1 MIRVVVVDDQM
12 LVRSGISGLLE
23 MTADIRVVAEAS
35 DGAEAVAVIARA
47 QPDVVLLDVRMP
59 LCSGTQLLQRQQ
71 GKLPPTILLTTFDD
85 EDTLF
90 EGMRA
95 GAKGFLLK
103 NISVERLAQA
113 IRCVAAGESLF
124 RQLPSG
130 AGSGLATG
138 VPAAAS
144 VPTPLTSSETDILAL
159 LASGCNNG
167 EIAAA
172 LGMSE
177 GTIKNQVSSI
187 LYKLEVRDRLRA
199 VLRALELG
207 YI

>member
-1 MIRVVVVDDQM
+1 VIRVVVVDDQM

-23 MTADIRVVAEAS
+23 RTEDIRVVAEAS
-35 DGAEAVAVIARA
+35 DGAEAVGVIAHAR
-47 QPDVVLLDVRMP
+47 PDVLLLDVRMP
-59 LCSGTQLLQRQQ
+59 HCTGIELLQRQQ

-85 EDTLF
+85 DDTLF
-90 EGMRA
+90 DGMRA

-113 IRCVAAGESLF
+113 IRCVATGESLF
-124 RQLPSG
+124 GPAQTAQGGGPLPLQ
-130 AGSGLATG
+130 AAP
-138 VPAAAS
+138 PAL
-144 VPTPLTSSETDILAL
+144 LTSTEADILAL
-159 LASGCNNG
+159 LATGRNNS

-172 LGMSE
+172 LGMVE

-187 LYKLEVRDRLRA
+187 LFKLNVRDRLRA
-199 VLRALELG
+199 VLRGLELG